1 MDVRPKIARSLRC
14 LCIICIG
21 ILCSSTVFSQKVDT
35 SKITFKPKPK
45 VVSRVPVIKGNVQP
59 YKSGIINFSTSS
71 TTSSNSKS
79 TKILT
84 VLKIYPNPVVEQLN
98 INLRLEKETTL
109 TIIITDVLG
118 NEVVTLTNGR
128 SPAGEQTKTF
138 TIPTKLNPGIYYLK
152 IIAGGEPKAM
162 RISVL

>member
-1 MDVRPKIARSLRC
+1 M
-14 LCIICIG
+14 G
-21 ILCSSTVFSQKVDT
+21 ILCSSAVFAQKTDT

-45 VVSRVPVIKGNVQP
+45 VVSRVPAIKANIQP
-59 YKSGIINFSTSS
+59 YKSGIINFGTPS
-71 TTSSNSKS
+71 TTPSSSKS

-84 VLKIYPNPVVEQLN
+84 VLKVYPNPVVEQLN

-109 TIIITDVLG
+109 TIIISDALG

-138 TIPTKLNPGIYYLK
+138 SIPTKLNPGIYYLK

-162 RISVL
+162 KISVL